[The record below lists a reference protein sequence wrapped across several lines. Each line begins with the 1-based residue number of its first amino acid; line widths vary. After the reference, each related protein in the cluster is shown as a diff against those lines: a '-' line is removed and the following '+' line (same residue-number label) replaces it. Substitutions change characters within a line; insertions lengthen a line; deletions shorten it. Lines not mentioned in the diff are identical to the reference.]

1 MKKLGLKRRAPVST
15 RYTPS
20 SHSKYSPQTRR
31 LLQRSRAPV
40 SQRYT
45 SPALTRAGSR
55 NPTSKLK
62 HPSQAGKLLEK
73 VEKRKRKEIR
83 SLLKKKPVKTR
94 VALLRFDGIIQHYWV
109 RRDTLCKTREYD
121 RKLKAWAVSLKA
133 PGKRRLVRREAVF
146 EPKDYWVEVVFYEGE
161 SNERRIGVR
170 ALSIAGS
177 IKAQKASIRSM
188 FRKNQELYPAVKI
201 GKGKKKATIKVYDE
215 KPEADSFYSIDAE
228 GNLGKLSDADDIRKA
243 MAVK

>member
-1 MKKLGLKRRAPVST
+1 MAYPILMTVVGFTTIIILITFVMPKMTVMFSDFGQSLPLPTLILLGIS
-15 RYTPS
+15 
-20 SHSKYSPQTRR
+20 
-31 LLQRSRAPV
+31 
-40 SQRYT
+40 
-45 SPALTRAGSR
+45 
-55 NPTSKLK
+55 
-62 HPSQAGKLLEK
+62 
-73 VEKRKRKEIR
+73 
-83 SLLKKKPVKTR
+83 
-94 VALLRFDGIIQHYWV
+94 GIIQHYWV

-146 EPKDYWVEVVFYEGE
+146 EPNDYWVEVVFYEGE

-215 KPEADSFYSIDAE
+215 KPEADNFYSIDAE